1 MTKTSKEKGKEK
13 ERTQHN
19 TTQHNTTQKAK
30 KTSKTNPTNI
40 SAMNPSEQFL
50 LVIRY
55 TPND

>member
-19 TTQHNTTQKAK
+19 TTQKAK
-30 KTSKTNPTNI
+30 KTSKTNPINI
-40 SAMNPSEQFL
+40 SAMTPSEQFL